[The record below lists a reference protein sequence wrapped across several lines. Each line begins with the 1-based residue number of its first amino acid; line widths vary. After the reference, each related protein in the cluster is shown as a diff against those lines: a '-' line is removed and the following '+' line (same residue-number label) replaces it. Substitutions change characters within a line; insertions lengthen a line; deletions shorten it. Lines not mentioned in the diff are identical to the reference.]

1 MQTNGQ
7 SPEELAVA
15 HGVANFQRIM
25 TERDESNAKLTT
37 AEKLIAVYKI
47 EIEGYR
53 AQLAAETTRTL
64 SYQQERDDAVA
75 KLAKYETM
83 YTSFYA
89 QMRAF
94 GVENTPFVKPTDD
107 AFMRPTDDEPYG
119 G

>member
-1 MQTNGQ
+1 MQNGQ
-7 SPEELAVA
+7 TPEELAVA
-15 HGVANFQRIM
+15 HGVANFQRVM
-25 TERDESNAKLTT
+25 TERDETNVKLAT

-53 AQLAAETTRTL
+53 AQAAAEATRTL

-83 YTSFYA
+83 FTSFYS

-94 GVENTPFVKPTDD
+94 RVKHGPVIES
-107 AFMRPTDDEPYG
+107 PDDESNG